1 MTKSA
6 AYKRLTNAKSAHA
19 DALAELVLNFL
30 GAQSLDTLFPPDE
43 LQSFLHD
50 VAVAAVGSD
59 MLDRLINEALEREV
73 TAYPEEGETLKSWLP
88 ASVIEELEAQ
98 ARRGGRLP
106 PELAETIFGGELVK
120 TVLGGALSDLMTTFV
135 EKLPIAGLQGEPTA
149 NTPKSSG
156 LLGSLA
162 RAGASKLKEASSSLG
177 LGALQETLEANAK
190 DFAMQSTDRLR
201 RAIGQRLTATEGG
214 LADLRVDILHLV
226 LDFEVSKVMS
236 WSREED
242 RKLAS
247 SLIRQTLKH
256 ALESEALAP
265 ERVRKH
271 LSQLNSEF
279 GDATLKSFLEDLE
292 LWEPLYAHLK
302 PWIAKHLAVFF
313 KTSEFEGWFDGVVK
327 TSE

>member
-1 MTKSA
+1 MTKLAS
-6 AYKRLTNAKSAHA
+6 YKRLTKSKSGHA
-19 DALAELVLNFL
+19 DSLASLVLDFL
-30 GAQSLDTLFPPDE
+30 GTQSLGTLFPPDD
-43 LQSFLHD
+43 LHAFISD
-50 VAVAAVGSD
+50 VALAAAGSD
-59 MLDRLINEALEREV
+59 MLERLSMEAVEREV
-73 TAYPEEGETLKSWLP
+73 GSYPAQGETLKSWLP
-88 ASVIEELEAQ
+88 ESVIKELESQ

-135 EKLPIAGLQGEPTA
+135 EKLPIAGLQGEPEQSSA
-149 NTPKSSG
+149 KSSG

-242 RKLAS
+242 RKLAA
-247 SLIRQTLKH
+247 SLIRQTLSH
-256 ALESEALAP
+256 AIESDALAP

-271 LSQLNSEF
+271 IAQLNSEF
-279 GDATLKSFLEDLE
+279 GETSLKDFLQELE
-292 LWEPLYAHLK
+292 LWEPLHTHLQ

-313 KTSEFEGWFDGVVK
+313 KTKDFESWFSGIVAEPK
-327 TSE
+327 